1 MKRCYIKKKFRRE
14 NKMSEKKDLIVTLD
28 NNKRYALVNSI
39 IFNEKKYVYLSELED
54 YKKFIIGE
62 IKNDEITLV
71 NDDKL
76 FGQLIIEF
84 TKIIP

>member
-1 MKRCYIKKKFRRE
+1 
-14 NKMSEKKDLIVTLD
+14 MSEKKDLIVTLD